1 MNEPTLIMNLR
12 IRIRNWWQNF
22 DPASIPAAFFRWLDK
37 TLCNWIDRLTKDH
50 RRFDEGE
57 QANGRD

>member
-1 MNEPTLIMNLR
+1 MNMR
-12 IRIRNWWQNF
+12 IRFRNWWQNF